1 MESDDVRKMI
11 KAGGVCGIVGIAIF
25 LGVALVLEQLFW
37 QNLGLSSTEQF
48 LTTQGSPP
56 YYQISIAAHLLVGIA
71 MLCLLVAF
79 IGLHQLLAR
88 EKHRISA
95 AVGTVFGIVACPI
108 MVIQGAVQGTIM
120 VKMGKAFIAA
130 DDDLKRQS
138 IVTLY
143 RGLRLFD
150 QGIDLAFDTF
160 FFFGWIVLAFAMTSD
175 KHFGKVLGSLGILL
189 FGIAVIVNAWSAPL
203 PPSFEMSPI
212 VSLWVLAVYIQML
225 RAARSVPGV
234 DEVRLN
240 TRSVS
245 S

>member
-1 MESDDVRKMI
+1 
-11 KAGGVCGIVGIAIF
+11 
-25 LGVALVLEQLFW
+25 
-37 QNLGLSSTEQF
+37 
-48 LTTQGSPP
+48 
-56 YYQISIAAHLLVGIA
+56 

-130 DDDLKRQS
+130 GDDLQRQS

-160 FFFGWIVLAFAMTSD
+160 FFAAWILLAFAMLSD
-175 KHFGKVLGSLGILL
+175 KSFGKIFGSLGVLL
-189 FGIAVIVNAWSAPL
+189 FAVTVGLNAWSAPT
-203 PPSFEMSPI
+203 PP
-212 VSLWVLAVYIQML
+212 
-225 RAARSVPGV
+225 
-234 DEVRLN
+234 
-240 TRSVS
+240 
-245 S
+245 

>member
-1 MESDDVRKMI
+1 MESDDVKKMI
-11 KAGGVCGIVGIAIF
+11 KIGGVCGIVGIAIF

-48 LTTQGSPP
+48 LTTQGNSP
-56 YYQISIAAHLLVGIA
+56 YYQISIGAHLLVGIA
-71 MLCLLVAF
+71 MLLLAVAF
-79 IGLHQLLAR
+79 FGLHRLLTY
-88 EKHRISA
+88 ESSRITVTIGSA
-95 AVGTVFGIVACPI
+95 FGIIACAI
-108 MVIQGAVQGTIM
+108 MVIQATVQGTIM
-120 VKMGKAFIAA
+120 GRMGTTYLKAAS
-130 DDDLKRQS
+130 DPERQS
-138 IVTLY
+138 VVALY
-143 RGLRLFD
+143 KGLRLFD

-175 KHFGKVLGSLGILL
+175 KHFGKILGSLGILL